1 MSKKKKTVTAP
12 LSYDPGK
19 GRPKEYLAY
28 LNWQEMQALQR
39 LNGGNMERGPMGL
52 PSFPPDWKGPS
63 GGGTSSGNWQG
74 APSTAAGSTSGGGSD
89 SGSRG
94 SVTSSAPNAA
104 AAAAASKLQ
113 ASDSAAQQAAETK
126 NAATA
131 AKNSALTQDAKKG
144 GIASINV
151 GPMQAPVR
159 IGGGAISQA
168 VASAATQPS
177 VPTVSPPVPSARP
190 SNLRSPD
197 IKAQIAEGIMGVA
210 GRLGIDPV
218 DLGTAISYETA
229 GTFNPTKKG
238 QPTKWGTHRGLIQF
252 GEPQAQQYGV
262 DWKNPVESQL
272 GPGGAVESYLKD
284 AGVKPGMGMMDVY
297 SAINAG
303 QVGLYNRSDA
313 AAGGAPGTVADK
325 VRDQM
330 AGHRLKAESLL
341 GDYIATAAPPSFG
354 SSVAVPD
361 AAAGAVIGALRNV
374 PSAIEGI
381 RIPAIPEQNALVKMM
396 PDAAKIAY
404 ANKMA
409 GDFAKK
415 IPGALTAGLGA
426 LDRMV
431 NRPVPASE
439 VVAETP
445 KITQD
450 RLFSTPAGI
459 TTEVS
464 PEEVDTLDPANRA
477 GFEAAQRMQQ
487 YSPRIGSVKQP
498 TPEEQKKLDMQNQW
512 QGLDIEPQNYDTDQ
526 ATLDRLASVYEGAG
540 IGVVPPSEGVTASVI
555 KGKYNYPVKPDGT
568 PYTAEDLQNLP
579 PSILSDYMDKVRFAR
594 MTDEPYPMTP
604 EQREKAFVAKG
615 LGRVISANPLTR
627 AFVAGTNL
635 IGKGIRALPGEMG
648 DEFGGGLADA
658 GGALRD
664 PGAAVEAY
672 ETANPLR
679 KIQMEVLAGGENYI
693 PGTRPSGA
701 GTSYAGGAPTQ
712 ELGGKSD
719 PYSVSRDRTV
729 YAGAPATASTMET
742 GRPSQYYL
750 WDLGVGV
757 PSPGDPEY
765 NDYQEYLKD
774 RRTTA

>member
-28 LNWQEMQALQR
+28 LNWQEMEALKR
-39 LNGGNMERGPMGL
+39 LNGNNMERGPMGL

-63 GGGTSSGNWQG
+63 GGSGTSSGNWQG
-74 APSTAAGSTSGGGSD
+74 APSRGSGSSSGGGSD

-94 SVTSSAPNAA
+94 SATSSAPNAA

-113 ASDSAAQQAAETK
+113 ASDTAAKQAAETK
-126 NAATA
+126 NAASA

-144 GIASINV
+144 GVASISV
-151 GPMQAPVR
+151 GPMQTPVR

-168 VASAATQPS
+168 VAKATKSPS
-177 VPTVSPPVPSARP
+177 TPTVSPPVPSARP
-190 SNLRSPD
+190 SNLGSPNV
-197 IKAQIAEGIMGVA
+197 KAQIAEGIMGVA

-238 QPTKWGTHRGLIQF
+238 PTTKWGTHRGLIQF

-272 GPGGAVESYLKD
+272 GPGGAVESYLKN

-303 QVGLYNRSDA
+303 QVGLYNRSDT

-325 VRDQM
+325 VNQQM
-330 AGHRLKAESLL
+330 AGHRRQAESLL
-341 GDYIATAAPPSFG
+341 SKYVATAAPPSLG

-361 AAAGAVIGALRNV
+361 AAAGAVIGALRNI
-374 PSAIEGI
+374 PGAIGNF
-381 RIPAIPEQNALVKMM
+381 RIPSIPEQPALVKMM

-409 GDFAKK
+409 ADFAKK

-431 NRPVPASE
+431 NRPVQTAAKPY
-439 VVAETP
+439 
-445 KITQD
+445 QD
-450 RLFSTPAGI
+450 RLI
-459 TTEVS
+459 TVGETTTSVG
-464 PEEVDTLDPANRA
+464 PEN
-477 GFEAAQRMQQ
+477 FQRMDPVDREQIDRVQQ
-487 YSPRIGSVKQP
+487 AQTYDPDFMGPLGGVQRTAAVDV
-498 TPEEQKKLDMQNQW
+498 PEVN
-512 QGLDIEPQNYDTDQ
+512 IP
-526 ATLDRLASVYEGAG
+526 ASV
-540 IGVVPPSEGVTASVI
+540 GVPAKVIPSKFG
-555 KGKYNYPVKPDGT
+555 YPTKPDGT
-568 PYTAEDLQNLP
+568 PYTAQDLQNLP
-579 PSILSDYMDKVRFAR
+579 PDVLTDYMDKVRFAR

-615 LGRVISANPLTR
+615 IGRVISANPLTR
-627 AFVAGTNL
+627 TFVAGTNL
-635 IGKGIRALPGEMG
+635 IGRGIRALPGEMG

-679 KIQMEVLAGGENYI
+679 RVQMEVLAGEPNYI
-693 PGTRPSGA
+693 PGTRPSRA
-701 GTSYAGGAPTQ
+701 GTAYAGGTPTQ

-729 YAGAPATASTMET
+729 YAGARATASTMET

-765 NDYQEYLKD
+765 NEYQEYLKE